1 MGTFAWPVAGSLFG
15 GLVAATLATV
25 AWRHRG
31 EPAAIPFGALMA
43 ALGAWGFSQAA
54 LLSTR
59 SLVAGYALDAFT
71 AVASAQVPPLL
82 LAFVLAYTGRDRW
95 LRPRYLAALWSV
107 PAAFVI
113 VRATAPLHG
122 LASVP
127 ADATLVTVHGITAP
141 YVPAGPISDAE
152 LVYGYVAVALA
163 YAVLLRFAMTA
174 RAVHRRQTAAIAV
187 AATVGLGADVA
198 TRFGLHVHPE
208 ASLTPFSIPIVGVAI
223 GWALFRYDFLRVSPL
238 AGDLLVDQLPDPVL
252 VVDDGDQVVD
262 HNRTALDRFG
272 PDVRANP
279 LDAVAPG
286 LCGALSGDEA
296 YAVRC
301 DGEITYYDPQVTA
314 IEDQHGAQRGRLIV
328 LRDVTGQQRRQDR
341 LEALQSATR
350 EFITAESEWEIAQLA
365 VSFADRVLD
374 GDAAAVFLAEG
385 DELRPVAVS
394 ERLERERDAA
404 ELVVDDPSDPVFRAY
419 ETRAA
424 TTERRDGDAAM
435 GRRLLAVPLEGHGAL
450 AVGRREE
457 TGFPAEDEQFAEILA
472 RTTQVALTQIER
484 ERELRESR
492 ATVQRR
498 SEQLEFFNGVLRHTL
513 RNALLV
519 IRGRAEHL
527 REDVDGGS
535 EAHLDRIVGW
545 CDDLAELSEKIRAI
559 NDTVTA
565 SETER
570 LESVSISERLREH
583 AEGVA
588 AAHERVA
595 VDCDI
600 EDGLRVLANELAGD
614 VIDSVVRNAV
624 RHNDAD
630 RPRVEIRGRQIADRV
645 RIEIADN
652 GPGMTDEMKE
662 TVFERDVATSQTAHG
677 FGLYFVSVMM
687 NLYGGTVWFED
698 NDPRGTVA
706 VLEFRCADRIE
717 AKGTSEPA

>member
-15 GLVAATLATV
+15 GFVAAALATV

-31 EPAAIPFGALMA
+31 EPAAVPFGALMA
-43 ALGAWGFSQAA
+43 ALGVWGFSQAA

-59 SLVAGYALDAFT
+59 SLAAGYALDVVA
-71 AVASAQVPPLL
+71 AVTSAQVPPLL
-82 LAFVLAYTGRDRW
+82 LVFVLAYAGRDRW

-107 PAAFVI
+107 PAGFAI
-113 VRATAPLHG
+113 VRATAALHG

-127 ADATLVTVHGITAP
+127 ADATLVTVRGTTAP
-141 YVPAGPISDAE
+141 YVPTGPISDAE
-152 LVYGYVAVALA
+152 LVYGYVMIALA

-174 RAVHRRQTAAIAV
+174 RVVHRRQTAAIAV

-208 ASLTPFSIPIVGVAI
+208 ASLTPLSIPVVGVAI

-252 VVDDGDQVVD
+252 VVDEGDRIVD
-262 HNRTALDRFG
+262 HNRTARERFG
-272 PDVRANP
+272 PDIRGDP
-279 LDAVAPG
+279 LDATAPG
-286 LCGALSGDEA
+286 LCDALNGDEA
-296 YAVRC
+296 YTDRG
-301 DGEITYYDPQVTA
+301 DGGITYYDPQVTA
-314 IEDQHGAQRGRLIV
+314 IEDQHGDQRGRLVV

-350 EFITAESEWEIAQLA
+350 EFITAESEREIAQLA

-374 GDAAAVFLAEG
+374 GDAAAVYLAEG
-385 DELRPVAVS
+385 DELRPAAVS
-394 ERLERERDAA
+394 ERLEREYDAA
-404 ELVVDDPSDPVFRAY
+404 ELVVDDPSDPVVRAY
-419 ETRAA
+419 ETGTA
-424 TTERRDGDAAM
+424 TTERRAGDAAA
-435 GRRLLAVPLEGHGAL
+435 GRQRLAVPLEGHGAL
-450 AVGRREE
+450 TVERGEGAA
-457 TGFPAEDEQFAEILA
+457 FPAEDEQFAEILA

-492 ATVQRR
+492 ATVERR

-527 REDVDGGS
+527 REDVDGES
-535 EAHLDRIVGW
+535 AAHLDRIVGW
-545 CDDLAELSEKIRAI
+545 CDDLTELSEKIRAI

-565 SETER
+565 SEAER
-570 LESVSISERLREH
+570 LETIALSDRLRDR
-583 AEGVA
+583 AEQVSAARGGVT
-588 AAHERVA
+588 
-595 VDCDI
+595 VDCDVD
-600 EDGLRVLANELAGD
+600 DGLRVLANELVDD

-630 RPRVEIRGRQIADRV
+630 SPRVEIRGRRIADRV
-645 RIEIADN
+645 RIEVTDN

-662 TVFERDVATSQTAHG
+662 TVFDRDVATSQTAHG

-698 NDPRGTVA
+698 NEPRGTVA
-706 VLEFRCADRIE
+706 VMEFRCADRIE